1 LVFLMTN
8 LAKSIQREVALFKDA
23 IELDGGSIPEVS
35 KSAFCK
41 ARKKLK
47 HTAFIELSEVIEK
60 EFYKSDEVLKWHGYR
75 VLAVDGSTH
84 ELPNS
89 EEIKNHYGILQYR
102 GDGKAI
108 CMARSLMVYDTL
120 NHITLHGDMDKYT
133 QSETAMF
140 WKCLPQLNL
149 YKNDILVFDRY
160 YASHLLIFYLQKTGV
175 QFCFRM
181 RTGWYEIERFIR
193 NGKNSDVITIALP
206 FKDREKA
213 TGLGIT
219 EVRIKCRLV
228 KVELESGE
236 TEILLTSLVDEKKFT
251 IADLKE
257 LYGFRW
263 AIEDCF
269 KTFKHKV
276 CIENFSGKSVKA
288 VLQDFYVK
296 IFIMNLT
303 AVAVRPINEALK
315 KPTVKV
321 KYTYQVNFVEAI
333 ATMKRGVVS
342 FFLTKEI
349 TKGLQR
355 LRDRITRITEPIR
368 PGRKFKHKLLE
379 KRRHH
384 VNYKPT

>member
-1 LVFLMTN
+1 MTN
-8 LAKSIQREVALFKDA
+8 LAKSLQREIALFKDA

-35 KSAFCK
+35 KSAFSR
-41 ARKKLK
+41 ARQKLK
-47 HTAFIELSEVIEK
+47 HTAFIELSEIIEH
-60 EFYKSDEVLKWHGYR
+60 EFYQSEEVLRWHGYR
-75 VLAVDGSTH
+75 VIGVDGSTH

-89 EEIKNHYGILQYR
+89 EEIKSRYGVFQYR

-120 NHITLHGDMDKYT
+120 NHITLHGDMEGHRT
-133 QSETAMF
+133 SEIGMF
-140 WKCLPQLNL
+140 WKCLPELKLNER
-149 YKNDILVFDRY
+149 DMLVFDRLY
-160 YASHLLIFYLQKTGV
+160 VSHLLIFKLQKTGV

-181 RTGWYEIERFIR
+181 RRGWFEVERFLR
-193 NGKNSDVITIALP
+193 SGKDSDVITVALP
-206 FKDREKA
+206 LKDREKA
-213 TGLGIT
+213 AELGIK
-219 EVRIKCRLV
+219 EVRMKCRLV
-228 KVELESGE
+228 KVELESGI
-236 TEILLTSLVDEKKFT
+236 EILLTSLTDEKQFT
-251 IADLKE
+251 IAELKE
-257 LYGFRW
+257 LYSLRW
-263 AIEDCF
+263 PIEDCF

-315 KPTVKV
+315 KPAVKV

-349 TKGLQR
+349 KKGLQR
-355 LRDRITRITEPIR
+355 LYGRITKITEPIR
-368 PGRKFKHKLLE
+368 PNRKFKRRFLE